1 MDLGTFEE
9 QLLNYLPANMRYMA
23 RNQDGSLYLYEE
35 HPFKS
40 YEKGKEG
47 TWDHDCGT
55 CEKLALPGIYESVK
69 WTDDYP
75 WNFRQY

>member
-1 MDLGTFEE
+1 MDLEIFEE
-9 QLLNYLPANMRYMA
+9 QLLNYLPTNMRYMA
-23 RNQDGSLYLYEE
+23 RNQDGCLYLYEE

-55 CEKLALPGIYESVK
+55 CEKLALPGIYKSVK

-75 WNFRQY
+75 WNFKQY